1 MKLLLEPTHQGRAPM
16 VMSSTASSIGSDRMS
31 ASSPAAVRSSD
42 RNGSLLLPDAV
53 SRQLGLKL
61 DIEAGFGEETR
72 SRFGNRSWARERI
85 SGDLER
91 RGFPPE

>member
-1 MKLLLEPTHQGRAPM
+1 M

-61 DIEAGFGEETR
+61 D
-72 SRFGNRSWARERI
+72 
-85 SGDLER
+85 LER
-91 RGFPPE
+91 RPALVLVIDHGLGNV